1 MKFTINYSL
10 TDISLIQGICPGE
23 GRLGPQVGVLHNNT
37 SLDPLERAFNG
48 SNFALGGVRLIKSL
62 SVAIKEFTDREYP
75 DVGGTGLKIKPDLPS
90 PQEGITW
97 EDLSR
102 HCITQRQGGLVQ
114 ESRNKDPGLPQNRL
128 LDNLVHK
135 FRGEEGERLAVLP
148 LLEWLGDKTA
158 TNRDAQV
165 ILGQKSTMELFEE
178 RIKQE
183 LPAFH
188 WNFQSPIE
196 KDIALVKIVAW
207 CMGIDLDTPSMDQKV
222 EDFMIEYVGQLGLQS
237 VAGMKHRL
245 ENLPVPAGLN
255 RDGRAQRKKN
265 ISQLKKILDN
275 CGQSDF
281 NMFMDIK
288 HMLLRRELNKSKKEH
303 DTIFIK
309 PHHKT
314 IGHVE
319 VKAIINLEQENEV
332 TSALKQLEGGR
343 DEMLRAHG
351 HLLDSEWSYL
361 GIICLPKLPQ
371 HLKGTMCRNMHICH
385 YCADFILVGDVN
397 TEMKSL
403 LEKHFPL
410 GSESPDEAVWRKQYK
425 ELASRILAME
435 HLSPPMSMV
444 KRITGREGKVVGG
457 FTEGALNQF
466 PQKISIADAAYTMSV
481 CVYLRTKVSKKSVP
495 TITFEETMSP

>member
-1 MKFTINYSL
+1 MKAVKLGSKSAIKFTIYASP
-10 TDISLIQGICPGE
+10 TDISFIQGICPGA
-23 GRLGPQVGVLHNNT
+23 GRLGPQVGVLHNNI

-48 SNFALGGVRLIKSL
+48 SSFALGGAQLIKSL
-62 SVAIKEFTDREYP
+62 SVAIKDFTDREYP
-75 DVGGTGLKIKPDLPS
+75 DVGGEGLKIKPDLPS

-102 HCITQRQGGLVQ
+102 YCITQTQGGLVHG
-114 ESRNKDPGLPQNRL
+114 SRIKNPGLPQNGH
-128 LDNLVHK
+128 LDKLVDK

-165 ILGQKSTMELFEE
+165 IIGQKSTMNLFEQ
-178 RIKQE
+178 RIEQE
-183 LPAFH
+183 LSAF
-188 WNFQSPIE
+188 QLSPVE
-196 KDIALVKIVAW
+196 KNIALVQIVAW
-207 CMGIDLDTPSMDQKV
+207 CMGIDLDTPSMDQQV
-222 EDFMIEYVGQLGLQS
+222 EDFMKEYVGQLGLQS

-245 ENLPVPAGLN
+245 ENLPVPASGLN

-265 ISQLKKILDN
+265 ISELKHILNN
-275 CGQSDF
+275 CNQPDLD
-281 NMFMDIK
+281 MFLDIK
-288 HMLLRRELNKSKKEH
+288 HILLRRALNKIKKEH
-303 DTIFIK
+303 DIIFVK

-319 VKAIINLEQENEV
+319 VKAMTDLDQKNEV

-361 GIICLPKLPQ
+361 GIICLPNLPQ
-371 HLKGTMCRNMHICH
+371 NGKATMCKNMHVCN

-397 TEMKSL
+397 REMKSL
-403 LEKHFPL
+403 LETHFPL
-410 GSESPDEAVWRKQYK
+410 GSEYPDEPVWRRQYK

-435 HLSPPMSMV
+435 HLGPPMSMV
-444 KRITGREGKVVGG
+444 KRITGRERKVVGG
-457 FTEGALNQF
+457 FTEGAFNSISFGLIGRG
-466 PQKISIADAAYTMSV
+466 QKW
-481 CVYLRTKVSKKSVP
+481 SKLA
-495 TITFEETMSP
+495 

>member
-1 MKFTINYSL
+1 MTGQSGIKFTINSSP
-10 TDISLIQGICPGE
+10 TDISFIQGICPGA
-23 GRLGPQVGVLHNNT
+23 RKLGPQVGVLHNNT

-48 SNFALGGVRLIKSL
+48 NSFALGGAQLIKSL

-75 DVGGTGLKIKPDLPS
+75 DIGGEGLKIKPDLPS

-102 HCITQRQGGLVQ
+102 YCITQRQGGLVQ
-114 ESRNKDPGLPQNRL
+114 ESRNKNPGLPQNDL
-128 LDNLVHK
+128 LNKLVNK
-135 FRGEEGERLAVLP
+135 YRGEEGERLAVLP
-148 LLEWLGDKTA
+148 LLEWFGDKTA

-165 ILGQKSTMELFEE
+165 ILGQKSTLDLFEQ
-178 RIKQE
+178 RIEQE
-183 LPAFH
+183 LPAFR
-188 WNFQSPIE
+188 SPAE

-207 CMGIDLDTPSMDQKV
+207 CMGIDLDTPSMDRQV

-245 ENLPVPAGLN
+245 ENLPVPPGLN
-255 RDGRAQRKKN
+255 KDGRAQRKKN
-265 ISQLKKILDN
+265 ISELKQILNN
-275 CGQSDF
+275 CSQSDL

-303 DTIFIK
+303 DIIFIK

-319 VKAIINLEQENEV
+319 VKAMIDLDQKNEV

-361 GIICLPKLPQ
+361 GIICLPNLAQ
-371 HLKGTMCRNMHICH
+371 NLKATMCRNMHICH

-397 TEMKSL
+397 REMKSL
-403 LEKHFPL
+403 LERHFPL

-435 HLSPPMSMV
+435 HLAPPMSMV
-444 KRITGREGKVVGG
+444 KRITGRERKVVGG
-457 FTEGALNQF
+457 FTEGGSQSKSPLIAGAANNAKLA
-466 PQKISIADAAYTMSV
+466 IS
-481 CVYLRTKVSKKSVP
+481 R
-495 TITFEETMSP
+495 